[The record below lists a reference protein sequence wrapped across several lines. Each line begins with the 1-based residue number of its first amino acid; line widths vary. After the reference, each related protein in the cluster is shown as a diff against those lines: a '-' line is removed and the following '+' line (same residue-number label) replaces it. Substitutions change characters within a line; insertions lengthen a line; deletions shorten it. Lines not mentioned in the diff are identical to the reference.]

1 MPADIQR
8 LLHQIQQSREGTA
21 RGISVFSELS
31 GFLPLL
37 FPAWPLPVAERCL
50 SGFTASGSLA
60 PVALPGC
67 PSGFRGGSALSA
79 LSPPL
84 LPSLT
89 CAAHSSACTDALK
102 AFCSSGLFR
111 MAVTLLKHLF
121 EDPSLFPGDT
131 FLLQGVL
138 CCSGVIGRPLCPSF
152 ELCSHCQGSASGQLG
167 CPWPEQA
174 SECPETQGAGCCLH
188 TTAAFL
194 PVSLQVVISEFMQ
207 NPENSLGFLTL
218 HIELSSAN

>member
-8 LLHQIQQSREGTA
+8 LLHQIQQSGEGTA
-21 RGISVFSELS
+21 CGISVFSELS

-67 PSGFRGGSALSA
+67 PSGFWAGSALSA

-89 CAAHSSACTDALK
+89 CAAHSSDRTDALK
-102 AFCSSGLFR
+102 AFYSSGLFR
-111 MAVTLLKHLF
+111 IGSHAIKA
-121 EDPSLFPGDT
+121 SL
-131 FLLQGVL
+131 
-138 CCSGVIGRPLCPSF
+138 
-152 ELCSHCQGSASGQLG
+152 
-167 CPWPEQA
+167 
-174 SECPETQGAGCCLH
+174 
-188 TTAAFL
+188 
-194 PVSLQVVISEFMQ
+194 
-207 NPENSLGFLTL
+207 
-218 HIELSSAN
+218 